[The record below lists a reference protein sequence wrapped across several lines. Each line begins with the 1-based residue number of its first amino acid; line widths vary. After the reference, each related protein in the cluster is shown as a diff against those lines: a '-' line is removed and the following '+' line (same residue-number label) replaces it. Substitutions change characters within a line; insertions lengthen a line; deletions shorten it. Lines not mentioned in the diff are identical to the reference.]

1 MKGFFFTKFLELV
14 EENYGLE
21 MVRKITNEATLKSQG
36 IFDPLGTYSN
46 SEMAQLLQC
55 LSKNT
60 GVSINNLLLIY
71 EKYFFTDIEKKYQ
84 SLIATSAV
92 PNQMISRIEDNIQTM
107 VKEIYPDVELPF
119 LKINKKTDKEPIIKL
134 KFRKPPYF
142 RLDLMNKTFKY
153 FNLKASLVQQ
163 KVKADNQEFK
173 FTIHKN

>member
-46 SEMAQLLQC
+46 FEMAQLLQC

-107 VKEIYPDVELPF
+107 VKEIYPDVALPI

-153 FNLKASLVQQ
+153 FNLKASLVAT
-163 KVKADNQEFK
+163 KSKSR
-173 FTIHKN
+173 

>member
-21 MVRKITNEATLKSQG
+21 MVSKITNEATLESQG
-36 IFDPLGTYSN
+36 IFDSLGNYSN
-46 SEMAQLLQC
+46 FEMAQLLQC

-92 PNQMISRIEDNIQTM
+92 PDQMISRIEDNIQTM

>member
-1 MKGFFFTKFLELV
+1 MKGFFFNKFLELV

-21 MVRKITNEATLKSQG
+21 MVRKITNETALESQG
-36 IFDPLGTYSN
+36 IFDPLVTYSN
-46 SEMAQLLQC
+46 FEMAQLLQC

-92 PNQMISRIEDNIQTM
+92 PDEMISTIEDNIQTI
-107 VKEIYPDVELPF
+107 VKEIYPDVALPI
-119 LKINKKTDKEPIIKL
+119 LKINKKTSKKPIIKS
-134 KFRKPPYF
+134 KFRKPPNF
-142 RLDLMNKTFKY
+142 RLDLLNENFEY

-163 KVKADNQEFK
+163 KVKEDKQEFK